1 MGVGGMQEVMNRTPT
16 GPDARPQA
24 TRLKLHADQRAAW
37 SVSRAAVAVVL
48 SLIGSFTF
56 AQVRSFSS
64 DQALFLEEMTKFL
77 EEANKKEARPFV
89 EQTFAPAWNGPTF
102 TPQQR
107 VKVVEVAN
115 YMLKKRFEAFPAFHD
130 YLLALAAFASS
141 GRSAAEFDAWMNS
154 LSQLVEKGRKQGFA
168 DYIETCA
175 NLFGDNTLYKSPST
189 QWKSSS
195 TRFAFAFD
203 TVPKIVFAETMD
215 LRCLAKGD
223 SAVIRGTSGTYFPTQ
238 GIWRGKA
245 GKVTW
250 ERAGLKPQATF
261 AEWSHPY
268 EVKLKSASFEVDTVM
283 FNDPY
288 FEKTLIGKISDKVLA
303 NVTEDKASY
312 PRFEGYDRRLKI
324 RDIVEGIDFEGGFT
338 MNGAKLQGYGTKEE
352 PAFLTFY
359 RDKRPFIIT
368 SGTLYSIEPERITSD
383 HVAVRVYLDKDSI
396 HHNDVSLRFL
406 KEKKQLSLI
415 KTDEGLSKGPFYDS
429 FHLLDMYY
437 EALYWKQGDP
447 ILEMG
452 NLQGSTQTRASFES
466 FNYFKRKR
474 YDAMLGIDPVHPL
487 VRIRDYQKQ
496 SGDIFSAQEFS
507 VFTRLQKSQV
517 VPMLIDLA
525 NKGYIDYD
533 TETETVHVKDRLK
546 EHILA
551 SAGKRDYDVLQFNS
565 NSEDG
570 VNATLNLL
578 NYDLALKGVSRIV
591 VSDSQDV
598 TIYPRDQLVTVKKGR
613 DFTFAGKVQAGKLQ
627 FFGKDYY
634 FHYDPFIVDL
644 LNVDSVSFYADSFDK
659 DENGLTSLVR
669 VKNVL
674 EQVTGTLEIDQPT
687 NKNGLLQEEY
697 PQFPKFNSTK
707 ESYVFYDRKAIQKG
721 VYNRDKFYYRS
732 DPFQIDS
739 LDNFTNDGL
748 NFSGVLVSAGI
759 FPDIREPLRLQTD
772 YSLGFIRPTGDGG
785 LPLYGK
791 KATFSNT
798 ITLNYTGLQGDGD
811 MAFLTTRLSSKQ
823 LVFCPDS
830 TYGIAD
836 TLENTLSA
844 ASLDVPSV
852 RGGDLFVRLEPT
864 RDVLLAQKTK
874 APMTMYDGQAY
885 LHGKTELTPKGMTGA
900 GLVDFTNA
908 TLKAKLYDFKHMQL
922 HSDTSDFR
930 LTEGDTASIAFKT
943 DNVNATVKLD
953 ERVGEFVSNG
963 TETKVEFPV
972 NQYICF
978 MDRFKWFMDAG
989 DIELESD
996 QTAAAGSADLQ
1007 LAGPNFISV
1016 RPEQDSLSFSAPKA
1030 RYDLKQHLITANE
1043 VNSIQ
1048 VADALISPDS
1058 ARVRIRRN
1066 AEMDPLVNAGIVAN
1080 FVTKYHTVYN
1090 ASVNIKAK
1098 RDYTAVGDIDY
1109 IDENKRPQTIHL
1121 DLIRVDTTFQTVAL
1135 GSIEEK
1141 AGFTLSPFFDFY
1153 GQVELEANYK
1163 EFTFSGSTRIQHGCS
1178 GLDRDWMGFR
1188 GRVDPMEVFIPVG
1201 DSLIDEGGEPIG
1213 TGLFLTQD
1221 DPYQLYGTFLSR
1233 KQEKKDPAIIAAK
1246 GLLFFDK
1253 AKKEYVISNKEKI
1266 RQRNLPGDLVSLN
1279 VETCDILADGRIGN
1293 GLNLGRVKLTD
1304 IGTVKHTPG
1313 NNETRADLV
1322 LMADFYFHDNAL
1334 ERMADQILSYPDQK
1348 QVDITKTNYERSLRE
1363 MLGLERSD
1371 KLISELSIKGE
1382 IKRLPD
1388 ELIKSLNLCDV
1399 KMKWDGPEQA
1409 WMSEGTIGI
1418 GTILKKPIFRY
1429 VKGKVVLERKRSGD
1443 VMTILLMLDDQT
1455 YYFFQYTRG
1464 MMFANSSDKDFN
1476 TMLQELDEKKR
1487 TQESKKD
1494 DPAYSFIWTSDRKVK
1509 DFRERFGL

>member
-1 MGVGGMQEVMNRTPT
+1 MRNTNGTPHPSRASGGPT
-16 GPDARPQA
+16 GRQGRWRIP
-24 TRLKLHADQRAAW
+24 LLLF
-37 SVSRAAVAVVL
+37 AVVL
-48 SLIGSFTF
+48 AAPRAW
-56 AQVRSFSS
+56 AQTKSFSS
-64 DQALFLEEMTKFL
+64 DQALFLQEMTGFL
-77 EEANKKEARPFV
+77 ETADKKEARPFM
-89 EQTFAPAWNGPTF
+89 EQTFAPAWNGPFF
-102 TPQQR
+102 TPAQR
-107 VKVVEVAN
+107 VKVAEMAN
-115 YMLKKRFEAFPAFHD
+115 YMLKKRFEAFPAFRD
-130 YLLALAAFASS
+130 YLAALAAFASS
-141 GRSAAEFDAWMNS
+141 GRSATEFEAWMGS
-154 LSQLVEKGRKQGFA
+154 LSQLVEKGRKQAFA

-175 NLFGDNTLYKSPST
+175 NLFGDNTLYKSAST

-195 TRFAFAFD
+195 ARFSFAFD
-203 TVPKIVFAETMD
+203 SVPKIVFGEAMD
-215 LRCLAKGD
+215 LKCLAKGD
-223 SAVIRGTSGTYFPTQ
+223 SAVIHGTQGTYFPTQ
-238 GIWRGKA
+238 GIWRGRA

-261 AEWSHPY
+261 AEWTHPY
-268 EVKLKSASFEVDTVM
+268 EVKLKSAGFEVDTVM

-288 FEKTLIGKISDKVLA
+288 FERTLVGKITDKVLA
-303 NVTEDKASY
+303 NVTEEKASY

-324 RDIVEGIDFEGGFT
+324 RDIAEGIDFEGGFT
-338 MNGAKLQGYGTKEE
+338 MSGAKLQGYGTKDE
-352 PAFLTFY
+352 PAYLTFY
-359 RDKRPFIIT
+359 RDRRPFIIT
-368 SGTLYSIEPERITSD
+368 SGTLYSIEPERISSD
-383 HVAVRVYLDKDSI
+383 HVAVRVYLDKDSLY
-396 HHNDVSLRFL
+396 HNDVSLRFL

-429 FHLLDMYY
+429 FHLLDMYF

-447 ILEMG
+447 VVEMG

-466 FNYFKRKR
+466 FDYFKRKR

-496 SGDIFSAQEFS
+496 SGDVFSAKEFS
-507 VFTRLQKSQV
+507 VFTRLQMSQV

-533 TETETVHVKDRLK
+533 VETETVRVKDRLK

-551 SAGKRDYDVLQFNS
+551 SAGKRDYDVIQFNS

-598 TIYPRDQLVTVKKGR
+598 TIYPKDQLVTVKKGR
-613 DFTFAGKVQAGKLQ
+613 DFSFAGKVQAGKLQ
-627 FFGKDYY
+627 FFGKEYY

-644 LNVDSVSFYADSFDK
+644 LNVDSVSFYADSFEK
-659 DENGLTSLVR
+659 DENNETHLVR

-674 EQVTGTLEIDQPT
+674 EQVNGTLEIDQPT
-687 NKNGLLQEEY
+687 NKNGLLQDKY
-697 PQFPKFNSTK
+697 PEFPKFNSAK

-721 VYNRDKFYYRS
+721 VYGRDRFYYRS

-748 NFSGVLVSAGI
+748 HFSGVLVSAGI
-759 FPDIREPLRLQTD
+759 FPDIREPLRLQAD
-772 YSLGFIRPTGDGG
+772 YSLGFVRPTGEAG
-785 LPLYGK
+785 LPLYGR
-791 KATFSNT
+791 KATFTNT
-798 ITLNYTGLQGDGD
+798 ITLNYNGLQGDGD
-811 MAFLTTRLSSKQ
+811 LSYLSTALSSKN

-830 TYGIAD
+830 TFGMAD
-836 TLENTLSA
+836 TLVNTSSA
-844 ASLDVPSV
+844 TASFDVPKV
-852 RGGDLFVRLEPT
+852 HGGDLFVRLEPAHDELIALKT
-864 RDVLLAQKTK
+864 R
-874 APMTMYDGQAY
+874 APMNMYDGQAF
-885 LHGKTELTPKGMTGA
+885 LHGKTVLTPKGMTGA

-908 TLKAKLYDFKHMQL
+908 TLRADLFAFTHMQL

-978 MDRFKWFMDAG
+978 MDRFKWYMDAG

-996 QTAAAGSADLQ
+996 RTAAAGASDLQ

-1043 VNSIQ
+1043 VQSIQ

-1080 FVTKYHTVYN
+1080 YVTKYHTIHS
-1090 ASVNIKAK
+1090 AQVNIKAK

-1109 IDENKRPQTIHL
+1109 VDENKRVQTIHL

-1135 GSIEEK
+1135 GSIDEK
-1141 AGFTLSPFFDFY
+1141 AGFTLSPFFDYY

-1188 GRVDPMEVFIPVG
+1188 GRIDPLEVFIPVG
-1201 DSLIDEGGEPIG
+1201 DSLRDESGDPIG

-1221 DPYQLYGTFLSR
+1221 DPFQLYGTFLSR
-1233 KQEKKDPAIIAAK
+1233 KRDTKDAPIIAAK
-1246 GLLFFDK
+1246 GLLFYDK
-1253 AKKEYVISNKEKI
+1253 TKKEYVISNKEKI

-1279 VETCDILADGRIGN
+1279 VETCDILADGRVGN
-1293 GLNLGRVKLTD
+1293 GLNLGRVELTD
-1304 IGTVKHTPG
+1304 IGTVKHVPG
-1313 NNETRADLV
+1313 SNETRADLV
-1322 LMADFYFHDNAL
+1322 MMVNFHFHDNAL
-1334 ERMADQILSYPDQK
+1334 ERMADQIMAYPEQK

-1363 MLGLERSD
+1363 TLGLERSD

-1388 ELIKSLNLCDV
+1388 ELIKNLTLCDV

-1409 WMSEGTIGI
+1409 WLSEGPIGI
-1418 GTILKKPIFRY
+1418 GTILKKPVFRY

-1443 VMTILLMLDDQT
+1443 VLSILLMLDDQT
-1455 YYFFQYTRG
+1455 WYFFQYTRG
-1464 MMFANSSDKDFN
+1464 TMFVNSSDKEFN

-1494 DPAYSFIWTSDRKVK
+1494 EPAFNYIWTSDRKVK
-1509 DFRERFGL
+1509 DLRERFGL